1 MTEKCRDIDAAV
13 KTVKSFALLPVIV
26 KLPVNVTSFD
36 MVQSCIRSNV
46 PLVSCVLLLVFP
58 WVGAEEGDATTGHVH
73 STAFIKLEVS

>member
-46 PLVSCVLLLVFP
+46 PLVSCVLLLVVVLSSLLRRP
-58 WVGAEEGDATTGHVH
+58 DDGDGAIV
-73 STAFIKLEVS
+73 V